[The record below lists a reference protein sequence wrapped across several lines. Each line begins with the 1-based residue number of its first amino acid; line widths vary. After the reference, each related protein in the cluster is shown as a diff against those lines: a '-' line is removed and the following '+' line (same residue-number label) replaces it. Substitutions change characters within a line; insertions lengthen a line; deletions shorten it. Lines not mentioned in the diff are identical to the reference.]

1 LPRGSTRASSRAPTS
16 SGRGSGLRP
25 AVLRLE
31 KGFRGI
37 PPSIHRMATAANSD
51 SADAGG
57 IRERCLTGI
66 EGLDNILGGGI
77 PRGNMVL
84 VAGSVGTGKTTLCL
98 EFLVRGAEKGERT
111 LFFSVTEASAKL
123 IENLSTFEFFR
134 QELVKSGGLIFI
146 DVPEIYDRLGLNHE
160 ELTLEE
166 IDLLLKTFLDLAR
179 EAGAQRVVLDSLTSV
194 CYRIRRDERIRD
206 FMLKLSQGLAEL
218 GCTTLLVSEIGQAAG
233 RYSLHGVEE
242 AIVDGVLL
250 LGNARRQGDILRILQ
265 VVKMRGTSHSR
276 AQYVIELTPIG
287 LLMAPHLKGG
297 RQES

>member
-1 LPRGSTRASSRAPTS
+1 
-16 SGRGSGLRP
+16 
-25 AVLRLE
+25 
-31 KGFRGI
+31 
-37 PPSIHRMATAANSD
+37 MATAASPD
-51 SADAGG
+51 TADAGG
-57 IRERCLTGI
+57 IRSRCVTGI

-111 LFFSVTEASAKL
+111 LFFSVTEASEKL

-134 QELVKSGGLIFI
+134 QDLVQAGGLVFI
-146 DVPEIYDRLGLNHE
+146 DVPVIYDRLGLNHE

-218 GCTTLLVSEIGQAAG
+218 GCTTLLVSEIGQSAG
-233 RYSLHGVEE
+233 RFSAHGVEE
-242 AIVDGVLL
+242 AIVDGVIL

-276 AQYVIELTPIG
+276 AQYVMELTPIG

>member
-1 LPRGSTRASSRAPTS
+1 M
-16 SGRGSGLRP
+16 
-25 AVLRLE
+25 
-31 KGFRGI
+31 
-37 PPSIHRMATAANSD
+37 PPMATAASSD

-66 EGLDNILGGGI
+66 EGLDHILGGGI

-84 VAGSVGTGKTTLCL
+84 IAGSVGTGKTTLCL

-134 QELVKSGGLIFI
+134 QDLVKSGGLIFI
-146 DVPEIYDRLGLNHE
+146 DVPGIYDRLGLNHE

-206 FMLKLSQGLAEL
+206 FMLKLSQGLADL

-242 AIVDGVLL
+242 AIVDGVIL

-276 AQYVIELTPIG
+276 AQYVMELTPIG

-297 RQES
+297 RQET

>member
-1 LPRGSTRASSRAPTS
+1 
-16 SGRGSGLRP
+16 
-25 AVLRLE
+25 
-31 KGFRGI
+31 
-37 PPSIHRMATAANSD
+37 MATAARPEP
-51 SADAGG
+51 ADAGG
-57 IRERCLTGI
+57 IRERCVTGI

-77 PRGNMVL
+77 PRGNLVL

-111 LFFSVTEASAKL
+111 LFLSVTEASAKL

-134 QELVKSGGLIFI
+134 QDLVSSGALVFV
-146 DVPEIYDRLGLNHE
+146 DVPQIYDRLGLNHE
-160 ELTLEE
+160 ELTVEE
-166 IDLLLKTFLDLAR
+166 IDLLLKSFLDLVK
-179 EAGAQRVVLDSLTSV
+179 EVGAQRVIVDSLTSV

-206 FMLKLSQGLAEL
+206 FMLKLSQGLAAL
-218 GCTTLLVSEIGQAAG
+218 GCTTLLVSEIGQSAG

-242 AIVDGVLL
+242 AIVDGVIL

-276 AQYVIELTPIG
+276 AQYVMELTPIG

-297 RQES
+297 RQET

>member
-1 LPRGSTRASSRAPTS
+1 
-16 SGRGSGLRP
+16 
-25 AVLRLE
+25 
-31 KGFRGI
+31 
-37 PPSIHRMATAANSD
+37 MATAASKD

-111 LFFSVTEASAKL
+111 LFFSVTEASQKL
-123 IENLSTFEFFR
+123 IENLRTFEFFR
-134 QELVKSGGLIFI
+134 QELVQSGGLIFI
-146 DVPEIYDRLGLNHE
+146 DVPLIYDRLGLNHE

-179 EAGAQRVVLDSLTSV
+179 EAGAQRVVVDSLTSV

-206 FMLKLSQGLAEL
+206 FMLKLSQGLADL
-218 GCTTLLVSEIGQAAG
+218 GCTTLLVSEIGQSAG
-233 RYSLHGVEE
+233 RFSAHGVEE
-242 AIVDGVLL
+242 AIVDGVIL